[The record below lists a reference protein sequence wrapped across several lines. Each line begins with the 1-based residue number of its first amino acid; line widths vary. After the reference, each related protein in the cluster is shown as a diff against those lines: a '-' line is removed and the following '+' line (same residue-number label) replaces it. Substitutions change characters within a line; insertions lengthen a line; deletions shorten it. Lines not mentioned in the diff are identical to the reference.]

1 MGFNAVHIR
10 PKNGGVKIMS
20 VKVASSFQN
29 VIETVESLSF
39 SDQWLLIEL
48 VRKRLIE
55 QRRAELV
62 AEVAEAR
69 QAYQQGD
76 VRRGTVADLMKE
88 LTA

>member
-1 MGFNAVHIR
+1 LA
-10 PKNGGVKIMS
+10 KKEVKTMS
-20 VKVASSFQN
+20 VKVGSSFQN
-29 VIETVESLSF
+29 VIETVESLSL

-48 VRKRLIE
+48 VRKRLVE

>member
-1 MGFNAVHIR
+1 
-10 PKNGGVKIMS
+10 MS

-62 AEVAEAR
+62 ADVAEAR

-88 LTA
+88 LNA

>member
-1 MGFNAVHIR
+1 
-10 PKNGGVKIMS
+10 MS

-55 QRRAELV
+55 QPRAELV
-62 AEVAEAR
+62 ADVAEAR

-76 VRRGTVADLMKE
+76 VRRGSVADLMKE
-88 LTA
+88 LSAARFVEFTI

>member
-1 MGFNAVHIR
+1 
-10 PKNGGVKIMS
+10 MS
-20 VKVASSFQN
+20 VKVAPSFQN

-76 VRRGTVADLMKE
+76 VRRGSVADLMKE